1 MYNYMDSLKNDIKE
15 YLEENFDSSELME
28 ILEDDRDAF
37 EENLYDTL
45 WICDSVTGNASGSYT
60 FSRQKAKENV
70 VDNMELLA
78 EMADCFGLETKEIG
92 KKFLEENWEYFD
104 VSIRCYLLSNA
115 ISEVLDDMKNEA

>member
-15 YLEENFDSSELME
+15 YLEENFEISELME

-70 VDNMELLA
+70 IDNMDLLA

-104 VSIRCYLLSNA
+104 VSIRCYLLGGA
-115 ISEVLDDMKNEA
+115 ISGILDDMESEA